1 MTLTRTTQSIIKI
14 IAALFA
20 VTAVLAACATPPPVP
35 VNINDLNA
43 GETINLKVAQ
53 GLTVELPSTPSRGF
67 SWQVT
72 NIDTN
77 VLTQVGQSKFKAS
90 SAVADSPGVETLTF
104 QAFGPGTTA
113 LELGYVSSA
122 DKNAP
127 PAKTYG
133 VTVVVTDS
141 KGE

>member
-1 MTLTRTTQSIIKI
+1 MTLTRTAQPIIKI
-14 IAALFA
+14 IASVFAL
-20 VTAVLAACATPPPVP
+20 TAVLAACATPPPAP

-43 GETINLKVAQ
+43 GQTINLKVAQ
-53 GLTVELPSTPSRGF
+53 GLTVELPSTPSTGF

-77 VLTQVGQSKFKAS
+77 VLTQVGPSKFKAS
-90 SAVADSPGVETLTF
+90 SPAADSPGVETLTF

-113 LELGYVSSA
+113 LELGYVNSA
-122 DKNAP
+122 DKGAP
-127 PAKTYG
+127 PTQTYG